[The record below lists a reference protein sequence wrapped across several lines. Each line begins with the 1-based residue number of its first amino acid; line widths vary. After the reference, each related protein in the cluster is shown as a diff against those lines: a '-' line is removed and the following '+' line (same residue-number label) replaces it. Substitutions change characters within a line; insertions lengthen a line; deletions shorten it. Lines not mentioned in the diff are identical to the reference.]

1 MSSSKFANAIFILA
15 LISSILYSLQFVKE
29 SMERAHL
36 LSSLDYAARQK
47 YTEKYFKYPAVYEYA
62 QWIQENVPSGHNF
75 SLLDTHTNYTYYYA
89 RLCYFLYPKHIDA
102 DVKTVTDINNGKPIN
117 IKDLNLGDYV
127 FAVDMDEKDRAALS
141 TRYSIAARYEQTR
154 NYILKRK

>member
-15 LISSILYSLQFVKE
+15 LISSILYSLQYARE
-29 SMERAHL
+29 SIERAYV
-36 LSSLDYAARQK
+36 LSKLDYAAKQK
-47 YTEKYFKYPAVYEYA
+47 YIEKYFKYPAVYEYA
-62 QWIQENVPSGHNF
+62 QWIQEKAPRDHDF

-89 RLCYFLYPKHIDA
+89 RLSYFLYPKRIDA
-102 DVKTVTDINNGKPIN
+102 DVNVVTDINNGKPVN
-117 IKDLNLGDYV
+117 ITDLKLGAYV
-127 FAVDMDEKDRAALS
+127 FAVDMNEKDRAALS